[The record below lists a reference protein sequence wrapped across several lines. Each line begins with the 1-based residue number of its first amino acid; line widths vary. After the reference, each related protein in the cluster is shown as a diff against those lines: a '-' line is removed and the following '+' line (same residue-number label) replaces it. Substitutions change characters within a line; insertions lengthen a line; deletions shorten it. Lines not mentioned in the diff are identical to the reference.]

1 MQASDGLSVG
11 STRGINV
18 KLYDYQLVLC
28 AIIMGLALFGL
39 HNDVF
44 NLAEGIAAFA
54 LGIVGFIHAGIHLIL
69 ED

>member
-1 MQASDGLSVG
+1 M
-11 STRGINV
+11 

-44 NLAEGIAAFA
+44 NLAEGIAAFS
-54 LGIVGFIHAGIHLIL
+54 LGIVGFIQAGIKLIL